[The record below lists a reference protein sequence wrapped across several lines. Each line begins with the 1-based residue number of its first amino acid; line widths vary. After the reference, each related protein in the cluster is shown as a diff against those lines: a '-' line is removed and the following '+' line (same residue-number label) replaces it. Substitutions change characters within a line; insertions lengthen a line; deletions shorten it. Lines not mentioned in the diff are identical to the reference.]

1 MEKVLITGITGFI
14 GGELAHRLISDYEVH
29 GIAKQSRSRNMKS
42 LEDIKNEITLHEVD
56 ITDYMSV
63 ENLINKIKPDKILH
77 LAALSPVRASF
88 EHPLEYNRVTATG
101 TINVAHAIHKLSDF
115 KDRRLVF
122 ASTAEV
128 YGLQP
133 QKEPFKEDLPLL
145 PSSPYACAKAYSD
158 MYIRM
163 LVNVYDLN
171 GVILRCVN
179 TYGRKYDKSFYIEYL
194 IDRMLNNEEIYIGAP
209 KSIRDYMYVDD
220 HVNAYV
226 LAMEMPD
233 ARGQVFNVSTGIG
246 TENADVALKLAD
258 LFGYDTDKL
267 RIGEYP
273 PNYPNRP
280 ISSDQPY
287 LVLDASKIKKM
298 LKFPE
303 PVSLND
309 GLKRT
314 VDYWKQNLSDLK

>member
-1 MEKVLITGITGFI
+1 MEKVLITGITGFM
-14 GGELAHRLISDYEVH
+14 GGELAHRLISNYEVH
-29 GIAKQSRSRNMKS
+29 GIAKQSRSRNMSS
-42 LEDIKNEITLHEVD
+42 LEDIIEEITLHEVD

-63 ENLINKIKPDKILH
+63 ENLITQIKPDKILH

-88 EHPLEYNRVTATG
+88 EHPLEYNQVTATG
-101 TINVAHAIHKLSDF
+101 TIHVAHALHNLSDF
-115 KDRRLVF
+115 KDRRLVV

-133 QKEPFKEDLPLL
+133 QKEPFTEDLPLL

-163 LVNVYDLN
+163 MINVHDFN

-194 IDRMLNNEEIYIGAP
+194 IDNMLKNEEIYVGAP
-209 KSIRDYMYVDD
+209 NSIRDYMYVDD

-226 LAMEMPD
+226 LAMEKPN
-233 ARGQVFNVSTGIG
+233 AGGHVFNASTGIG
-246 TENADVALKLAD
+246 IKNGDVAVKLAD
-258 LFGYDTDKL
+258 MIGYDKDKL
-267 RIGEYP
+267 HLGEYP

-287 LVLDASKIKKM
+287 LVLNPVKIKEM
-298 LKFPE
+298 LGWPE
-303 PVSLND
+303 PLSLDN

-314 VDYWKQNLSDLK
+314 VNYWEQRLSDI